1 MIELLLEEVVAYVVS
16 GKNCW
21 GANTDKVLTVRD
33 GTTVGLGGSSPPT
46 LLISIPYVVVS
57 KNAYN
62 NIWN

>member
-33 GTTVGLGGSSPPT
+33 GTTVGLGGSSPPR
-46 LLISIPYVVVS
+46 Y
-57 KNAYN
+57 
-62 NIWN
+62 